1 MASVS
6 EIIATWIDNCN
17 YDELPI
23 EIIEIAKRNILDCV
37 GTALAGSKEPV
48 AHVLDQYLSEIGGD
62 KQATVLGL
70 GVKSACSEAAM
81 ANGILS
87 HALDY
92 DDLVIPATGAGGPHI
107 TAAVLP
113 AALAVAEYRKKT
125 GKDLILAYVIGCETA
140 YRIGRAVDP
149 THYNAGWHTTGT
161 VGIFGGV
168 AAAGKLLELDD
179 SSIAF
184 AHGIAASEASGL
196 RENFGT
202 MTKFLHAGQ
211 AAGKGVRAAL
221 LAKCGFES
229 SKRIFEGKS
238 GFCNVFTKEPKIEEV
253 TKDLEQYLC
262 LPQIRL
268 KLYPC
273 CAGSHAA
280 IYATGQIMKEATVET
295 DDINEIKV
303 FCDPQMRRVLTF
315 DQPENIDEAK
325 FSVQFPVALV
335 CMQRKVTLSE
345 FTTDNLNDPDIQN
358 LMRKIKLIPQDE
370 LKAKSVHSRTAVVEI
385 VLKDGRKFVNRCD
398 HPPGT
403 PQNKIGEGDIYE
415 KYQACAEQILKAD
428 AIEKVFEQIMSLEK
442 IDNLDDLLTIAGK
455 TH

>member
-6 EIIATWIDNCN
+6 ELIATWIDKCN

-48 AHVLDQYLSEIGGD
+48 ARVLDRYLSEIGGD
-62 KQATVLGL
+62 KQATVVGL

-140 YRIGRAVDP
+140 YRIGRSVDP

-161 VGIFGGV
+161 EGIFGAVV
-168 AAAGKLLELDD
+168 AACKLLDLPK
-179 SSIAF
+179 SNIAF
-184 AHGIAASEASGL
+184 ALGIAASEASGL

-211 AAGKGVRAAL
+211 AAGKGIRAAL
-221 LAKCGFES
+221 LAKYGFTS
-229 SKRIFEGKS
+229 AKSIFEGET
-238 GFCNVFTKEPKIEEV
+238 GFCNIFSKEPKTDEIA
-253 TKDLEQYLC
+253 KDLDHFVC
-262 LPQIRL
+262 MPQIRL

-273 CAGSHAA
+273 CAVSHAA
-280 IYATGQIMKEATVET
+280 IHATEQIMKKAPVKADE
-295 DDINEIKV
+295 ISEIKIL
-303 FCDPQMRRVLTF
+303 CDPQMRKILTF
-315 DQPENIDEAK
+315 DRPQNTDEAK

-335 CMQRKVTLSE
+335 CTNRKVTLSE
-345 FTTDNLNDPDIQN
+345 FTTDNLSDPAIQN
-358 LMRKIKLIPQDE
+358 LIPKVQLIAKEE
-370 LKAKSVHSRTAVVEI
+370 LKAKSVHSRAAIVEI
-385 VLKDGRKFVNRCD
+385 RLKDGRSSAYRCD

-403 PQNKIGEGDIYE
+403 PQNKVSDTDIYD
-415 KYQACAEQILKAD
+415 KYRACAEKVLKGD
-428 AIEKVFEQIMSLEK
+428 AIEKIFEQIMSLET
-442 IDNLDDLLTIAGK
+442 IDNLDNLLMMAGK
-455 TH
+455 MH